1 MAITTDVISVIND
14 ICQEVGDVGATRRT
28 LATYLMYVND
38 GQLKAAKQSANV
50 NPMSVNFNLVAGALQ
65 TLPSDAIKL
74 IEIPFNTSSDGSV
87 IGLPIN
93 KSDLPTVISRN
104 SSWTADPASISV
116 GCYMYNEDNPLQFY
130 VYPVQP
136 ATPGYVKLIYS
147 AIPANIANYTAGTK
161 ITISDDFSNAL
172 FNYGCY
178 RCYSEDSAFGNQAD
192 KRDHHFAQYL
202 SELGLPKHLV
212 DN

>member
-136 ATPGYVKLIYS
+136 ATPGYVKL
-147 AIPANIANYTAGTK
+147 
-161 ITISDDFSNAL
+161 TISDDFSNAL